1 MSACHH
7 CRVVPGDE
15 DAQSLAKVTHHLV
28 LVLAKV
34 PRQLPPQPGNG
45 LQAHLSQLGNERPR
59 RTLDRFSASLRKW
72 VGETDEADITLISPS
87 RSPTPSGVGILRSRS
102 GVRPSVW
109 RHEQHYQSKSKKCKS
124 HGSVPVVEHI
134 GNEMD
139 CQRNFCQLQGS
150 CCTMDMERKL
160 HMLNRSGPFIQCIS
174 GQIKHC
180 STP

>member
-1 MSACHH
+1 MLRFVVIYALFGNLCAKKGSLGYFFTSDSFDGQVDHRIYRLIRVAVNFWGSEGWVSACHH
-7 CRVVPGDE
+7 CRVVPD
-15 DAQSLAKVTHHLV
+15 DKD
-28 LVLAKV
+28 
-34 PRQLPPQPGNG
+34 
-45 LQAHLSQLGNERPR
+45 
-59 RTLDRFSASLRKW
+59 TL
-72 VGETDEADITLISPS
+72 
-87 RSPTPSGVGILRSRS
+87 GILRSRS

-109 RHEQHYQSKSKKCKS
+109 RPQQHYQSKSKKCKS